1 MKNVL
6 EYMEASAK
14 RLPDKTALID
24 DKTSCTYR
32 ELEII
37 AKGIGYRLSE
47 YITPGKPVAVML
59 KKSVLT
65 MQLFFGTVYA
75 GGFYSLT
82 DPDFPV
88 ARIEQQLSVLQPEV
102 VITAEEFKDK
112 LAEAGY
118 KGRVLM
124 GEELYSEATKSL
136 GETAEPTITESITT
150 ESITTEPTAVEPTTT
165 ESIATE
171 PTAAETATTT
181 TAATAKLLA
190 IRESMPA
197 AAPLYC
203 NFTSGSTGTPKG
215 VLVGH
220 ASVISFIDSF
230 TDLFDITENDVI
242 GNQAP
247 FDFDVS
253 VKDIYSTMKMG
264 ATMVIIPTAFF
275 RFPNGVMDMLEEHK
289 VTTLIWAVSALVLIN
304 RLHEFMYK
312 IPPCINKVLF
322 SGEEMPVKHLID
334 WMNTYP
340 NAKFV
345 NLYGPTEITCNCTFY
360 RIDRVPEM
368 GEKLPSGYV
377 FPGKKLYLMGEDGK
391 IFASLNPTEENA
403 ANGRSTAENA
413 ANAQSTTENTAD
425 TQPATQVGEIC
436 IGGNE
441 LALGYYNNEAA
452 TKAAFIDYKNET
464 GETLKL
470 YKTGDLGYIK
480 DSILYFAGRRDFQI
494 KHNGHRIELEEVER
508 ALAGLP
514 EIQQACCLYD
524 QEKYRIVAFCSGT
537 KDRKAVVAGLRDKL
551 PEYSLPNVYKFMDE
565 LPLTKN
571 GKIDRKTLKEQM

>member
-6 EYMEASAK
+6 EYLETSAE
-14 RLPDKTALID
+14 RLPQKTALID
-24 DKTSCTYR
+24 DKTSCTYL
-32 ELEII
+32 ELENI
-37 AKGIGYRLSE
+37 AKGIGCIISE
-47 YITPGKPVAVML
+47 YISPGRPVAVML

-65 MQLFFGTVYA
+65 LQLFFGTVYA

-88 ARIEQQLSVLQPEV
+88 TRIKQQLSVLQPDV
-102 VITAEEFKDK
+102 VITSEEFKEK
-112 LAEAGY
+112 LAETGY
-118 KGRVLM
+118 EGRVLI
-124 GEELYSEATKSL
+124 GEELIEEAL
-136 GETAEPTITESITT
+136 RMTESA
-150 ESITTEPTAVEPTTT
+150 ESRLN
-165 ESIATE
+165 S
-171 PTAAETATTT
+171 
-181 TAATAKLLA
+181 
-190 IRESMPA
+190 IRENMPSD
-197 AAPLYC
+197 APLYC

-230 TDLFDITENDVI
+230 TELFDITQDDVI

-360 RIDRVPEM
+360 RIERIPEI
-368 GEKLPSGYV
+368 GDKLPSGEV
-377 FPGKKLYLMGEDGK
+377 FPGKMLYLMDEEGK
-391 IFASLNPTEENA
+391 VFAELGPEIHEQVEESA
-403 ANGRSTAENA
+403 
-413 ANAQSTTENTAD
+413 
-425 TQPATQVGEIC
+425 VGEIC
-436 IGGNE
+436 VGGSE

-452 TKAAFIDYKNET
+452 TKAAFIDYKTET
-464 GETLKL
+464 GDTVKL

-508 ALAGLP
+508 AIASLP

-524 QEKYRIVAFCSGT
+524 KEKYRIVAFCSGT
-537 KDRKAVVAGLRDKL
+537 KDKKTVVAGLRDKL

-571 GKIDRKTLKEQM
+571 GKIDRNKLKEQM